1 MLLLLEKG
9 IRGGECHAI
18 HRHTKANN
26 KYMTDYDPSK
36 ESSYLMYWYISS
48 LHMQA
53 ILQKLSMNGF
63 EWVENT
69 PEFDE
74 YIIRNYDQDSEVGY
88 IF

>member
-1 MLLLLEKG
+1 M
-9 IRGGECHAI
+9 I
-18 HRHTKANN
+18 
-26 KYMTDYDPSK
+26 DYDPNK

-63 EWVENT
+63 EWVENA

-74 YIIRNYDQDSEVGY
+74 YIIRNYDQNSAVGY
-88 IF
+88 IFKVGVKHPKHLQ

>member
-1 MLLLLEKG
+1 
-9 IRGGECHAI
+9 
-18 HRHTKANN
+18 
-26 KYMTDYDPSK
+26 MTDYDPNK